1 VEPLHG
7 DDKPHL
13 PPPSLWPVG
22 FAIGVACVL
31 VGLIVRPLLIVPIGV
46 AIIIVFGFLW
56 ARDATR
62 GFRGAVSEVE
72 PERRP
77 SRRRRRAAAPPA
89 HWGEAGMPEPEPG
102 ELERFPRSR
111 FLEGAT
117 LGLGGVIG
125 GLVTVPV
132 LGPAIAEAFLHQHRG
147 DLDLGPIANFPLGK
161 FVITTFFTDPAE
173 GAVSRRTAYIR
184 NNGDSTGGP
193 SFTIISNRCAHLGCP
208 VQPNGPVFDSQKKS
222 TTTKSAGEVTLT
234 PTLPAGFGCPCH
246 GGQYDKEGNRT
257 AGPPVRGLDRYDY
270 LIRDG
275 HLVLLKAYSVGH
287 VDGTG
292 ANAKIQR
299 YPLTNPGDHVHGI
312 ESWLYPLQPP
322 H

>member
-1 VEPLHG
+1 MEPVHA

-22 FAIGVACVL
+22 FAIGVACIL
-31 VGLIVRPLLIVPIGV
+31 VGLIVRPMLIVPIGV
-46 AIIIVFGFLW
+46 AIVLVFGFLW

-62 GFRGAVSEVE
+62 GFRGSVPRVE

-77 SRRRRRAAAPPA
+77 TRRPRAPAPTAEAAMA
-89 HWGEAGMPEPEPG
+89 ERTEA

-111 FLEGAT
+111 FLEAAT
-117 LGLGGVIG
+117 LGLGGAIG

-132 LGPAIAEAFLHQHRG
+132 LGPAVAEAFLHQHHG
-147 DLDLGPIANFPLGK
+147 ELDLGPISNFPVGK
-161 FVITTFFTDPAE
+161 YVIAIFFTDPAE
-173 GAVSRRTAYIR
+173 GEVSRRTTYVR
-184 NNGDSTGGP
+184 NNGAGEGGP

-208 VQPNGPVFDSQKKS
+208 VQPAGPVLDSQKQT
-222 TTTKSAGEVTLT
+222 TTTKSAGEITLI
-234 PTLPAGFGCPCH
+234 PMLPAGFGCPCH
-246 GGQYDKEGNRT
+246 GGQYDKEGNRI

-270 LIRDG
+270 LIRGG

-287 VDGTG
+287 VVGEG
-292 ANAKIQR
+292 AKAKIEK